1 MVLRIAIP
9 GQEHLQL
16 SHLVLDYNG
25 TLACDGQL
33 VEGVQQR
40 LVALAEKMTVY
51 IITADTFGTVRASL
65 EDIPCQ
71 LVILPATDPQDL
83 EKRNFVQ
90 RLGERN
96 TVAIGNGRNDRLML
110 KVSALGIA
118 VIQQE
123 GAAVDTL
130 FAADVVAPDILS
142 ALDLLGHPLRLAAT
156 LRV

>member
-9 GQEHLQL
+9 GQDHLQL

-25 TLACDGQL
+25 TLACNGKL

-40 LVALAEKMTVY
+40 LAALAEKMIVH
-51 IITADTFGTVRASL
+51 IITADTFGTVRAAL
-65 EDIPCQ
+65 EDISCQ
-71 LVILPATDPQDL
+71 LVILPATGPQDV

-90 RLGERN
+90 GLGERN

-110 KVSALGIA
+110 KVAAIGVA

-123 GAAVDTL
+123 GAALDTL
-130 FAADVVAPDILS
+130 LSADVVAPDILS
-142 ALDLLGHPLRLAAT
+142 ALDLLCHPVRLAAT

>member
-1 MVLRIAIP
+1 MVLKIAIP
-9 GQEHLQL
+9 GRDHLQL
-16 SHLVLDYNG
+16 SHLALDYNG
-25 TLACDGQL
+25 TLACDGKL
-33 VEGVQQR
+33 VEGVAQR
-40 LVALAEKMTVY
+40 LAVLAEKMTVH

-65 EDIPCQ
+65 EDISCQ

-83 EKRNFVQ
+83 EKRNYVQ

-96 TVAIGNGRNDRLML
+96 TAAIGNGRNDRLML
-110 KVSALGIA
+110 EVSVLGIA

-130 FAADVVAPDILS
+130 LAADVVAPDILS
-142 ALDLLGHPLRLAAT
+142 ALDLLCHPLRLAAT